1 MAGLTI
7 RTGGLS
13 AGAGFGGW
21 SSAFKATESL
31 MVLMIRLSGYLS
43 QKKIRLNRS
52 HSTEK
57 YDQQADKRYVR
68 SSMVFNSP
76 RLQRI
81 STWLWLWSKSPVL
94 VGLT

>member
-13 AGAGFGGW
+13 AGAGFSGW
-21 SSAFKATESL
+21 SSTFKATKSL

-43 QKKIRLNRS
+43 RKKIRLNRS

-57 YDQQADKRYVR
+57 YDQQADKRYAR